1 MIMPIVAVLQFVQ
14 FRHLFS
20 AMNSKH
26 ITPLPSAAP
35 FTTDQD
41 DARTLH
47 TTISGSDDNKHIR
60 STSTSVAPPSYMKL
74 PLPDSSLP
82 PVSIGACCGMGHRL
96 ARNIP
101 TIVYAICNSRLV
113 HSKWDDVLWST
124 IFLDTD
130 NIKQGPVT
138 EEYYENGIPENWH
151 NSSLASMDQIDIGG
165 EQLSR
170 SVYIY
175 FGEEMKQMFEMPLA
189 QSIAKSLADNLSPL
203 VKSFLGPMRE
213 QYATSDLH
221 LCAHIR
227 AGNKESGQFQES
239 TWRHFDL
246 VPTLNQT
253 LMHMMMLAQSRSSTR
268 VSLFAASD
276 TEEAMNW
283 FESNTPAHWHFVKPA
298 KKVPRPAAGH
308 WFEHGNPNNTITSQL
323 QRDEAMAEAMADVF
337 ALGECNALYIPNYSS
352 FSFVGIMLARARR
365 KKVFFRDGLQYVEY
379 PPGQ

>member
-1 MIMPIVAVLQFVQ
+1 
-14 FRHLFS
+14 
-20 AMNSKH
+20 
-26 ITPLPSAAP
+26 
-35 FTTDQD
+35 
-41 DARTLH
+41 
-47 TTISGSDDNKHIR
+47 
-60 STSTSVAPPSYMKL
+60 
-74 PLPDSSLP
+74 
-82 PVSIGACCGMGHRL
+82 
-96 ARNIP
+96 
-101 TIVYAICNSRLV
+101 
-113 HSKWDDVLWST
+113 
-124 IFLDTD
+124 
-130 NIKQGPVT
+130 
-138 EEYYENGIPENWH
+138 
-151 NSSLASMDQIDIGG
+151 
-165 EQLSR
+165 
-170 SVYIY
+170 
-175 FGEEMKQMFEMPLA
+175 MKQMFEMPLA

-239 TWRHFDL
+239 IWRHFDL